1 MAYGSDRSFAD
12 VLQDIIGNVQE
23 IVRAE
28 VRLAKREIKEETL
41 KVGNAAR
48 VLVAGIVL
56 ALYAAGFLF
65 LTWVYALESVL
76 PPWLAAFIV
85 TMLLATAGAILIG
98 AGRNR
103 LKTIDPKVEKT
114 VETVKENIA
123 WVKHQTK

>member
-28 VRLAKREIKEETL
+28 VRLAKTEIKEETL

-114 VETVKENIA
+114 VETVKENI
-123 WVKHQTK
+123 